1 MSVGKFFLGLGI
13 VLAIITWLWTSVA
26 MFLYYGL
33 LWALVAF
40 FFPPADLLAMFV
52 VGTWPLGLASIGAWG
67 LGVAL
72 EAGKEG

>member
-1 MSVGKFFLGLGI
+1 VSVGKFFLGLGI

-72 EAGKEG
+72 EARKEG

>member
-1 MSVGKFFLGLGI
+1 MGKFLLGLGI

-52 VGTWPLGLASIGAWG
+52 VGT
-67 LGVAL
+67 
-72 EAGKEG
+72 